1 MPGPIPIVG
10 AMTARML
17 KKLKKFKSG
26 KDTTIKDFVEGKNL
40 KDTSR
45 FTFKDKMIDEEK
57 KLNDFIRRST
67 MTETMGKGSKR

>member
-45 FTFKDKMIDEEK
+45 YTFKDKMIDEEK

-67 MTETMGKGSKR
+67 MTETMGKGNKK

>member
-1 MPGPIPIVG
+1 MPGPIPIIG

-40 KDTSR
+40 KDKSR
-45 FTFKDKMIDEEK
+45 YTFKDKMTEK
-57 KLNDFIRRST
+57 EKELNDFIRRST
-67 MTETMGKGSKR
+67 MTERMGKGNKK

>member
-10 AMTARML
+10 AMTAKML

-67 MTETMGKGSKR
+67 MTETMGKGNKK

>member
-1 MPGPIPIVG
+1 MALPLFLTRS
-10 AMTARML
+10 AAL
-17 KKLKKFKSG
+17 KLAKGLSQR
-26 KDTTIKDFVEGKNL
+26 DTTIRDFVSGKNL

-45 FTFKDKMIDEEK
+45 FTFKDKMTDKEK

>member
-1 MPGPIPIVG
+1 MALPLFLTRS
-10 AMTARML
+10 AAL
-17 KKLKKFKSG
+17 KLAKGLSQR
-26 KDTTIKDFVEGKNL
+26 DTTIRDFVSGKNL

-45 FTFKDKMIDEEK
+45 FTFKDKMTDEEK

>member
-67 MTETMGKGSKR
+67 MTETMGKGNKK

>member
-1 MPGPIPIVG
+1 MALPLFLTRS
-10 AMTARML
+10 AAL
-17 KKLKKFKSG
+17 KLAKGLSQR
-26 KDTTIKDFVEGKNL
+26 DTTIRDFVSGKNL

-45 FTFKDKMIDEEK
+45 FTFKDKMTNEEK